1 MKLKIHMLLTEGPG
15 AAETNTRSPRTEANS
30 ITYYESQAVK
40 NVLRPHFRSSDK
52 GDDLIEKKKKWWD
65 SLI

>member
-40 NVLRPHFRSSDK
+40 NVLRPHFRTFA
-52 GDDLIEKKKKWWD
+52 LPIREM
-65 SLI
+65 I